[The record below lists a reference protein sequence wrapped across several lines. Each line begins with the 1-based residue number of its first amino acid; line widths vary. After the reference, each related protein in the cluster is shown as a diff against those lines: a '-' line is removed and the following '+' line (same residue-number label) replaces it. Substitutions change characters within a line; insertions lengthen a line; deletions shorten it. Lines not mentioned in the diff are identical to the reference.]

1 MRNILKV
8 VGLFVLMGFSF
19 FYTDKVIEVIREED
33 NIMIELNNIKDLY
46 EIEAVSAN
54 VVSNTIIPGV
64 NGRVVNIDKSYKE
77 MKSVGK
83 FNKNSLVYDSVRPS
97 VSISNNKDK
106 FIIKG
111 NSVKQMVSIVF
122 LLDDVKYFDMVN
134 KISRDED
141 VVVNYF
147 VDYEFLID
155 NTTLIKETS
164 NSEFYSYGDNGKY
177 TPDNLLFSNNL
188 ISRISG
194 NEAIY
199 CFSSDMDDN
208 VLNLCNN
215 NNLYTITPSIVGGEN
230 PYSEISNNLE
240 SGSIILL
247 KLNKNSVNNLNVI
260 IDYIKGK
267 GLKIGGL
274 SSLLSE
280 NLGEQYLYL

>member
-1 MRNILKV
+1 MKDILKV

-33 NIMIELNNIKDLY
+33 SIMIELQSVKDLY
-46 EIEAVSAN
+46 KIEAIGAS
-54 VVSNTIIPGV
+54 VVSNTIVPGL

-77 MKSVGK
+77 MKSIGK
-83 FNKNSLVYDSVRPS
+83 FNKNSLVYDIVRPS

-111 NSVKQMVSIVF
+111 NSLKQMVSIIFV
-122 LLDDVKYFDMVN
+122 LDNDKYLE
-134 KISRDED
+134 KINEVSILKD
-141 VVVNYF
+141 VVFNYF

-155 NTTLIKETS
+155 NTTKIKEMS
-164 NSEFYSYGDNGKY
+164 NSEFYSYGAKGKY

-199 CFSSDMDDN
+199 CLNNNMDN
-208 VLNLCNN
+208 SMLELCNS
-215 NNLYTITPSIVGGEN
+215 NNLYTITPTIIGSDN
-230 PYSEISNNLE
+230 AYNNISKNLE

-247 KLNKNSVNNLNVI
+247 NINKDNVNNLVTI
-260 IDYIKGK
+260 VDYINGK

-274 SSLLSE
+274 SQLLTE
-280 NLGEQYLYL
+280 NLDI

>member
-1 MRNILKV
+1 MKNILKI

-33 NIMIELNNIKDLY
+33 NIMIELNSVKDLY
-46 EIEAVSAN
+46 KIEAVSAN

-83 FNKNSLVYDSVRPS
+83 FNKNSIIYDVVRPS

-111 NSVKQMVSIVF
+111 NSMKQMVSLVF
-122 LLDDVKYFDMVN
+122 LVDDDKYLEKIN
-134 KISRDED
+134 KISVDEKI
-141 VVVNYF
+141 VFNYF

-155 NTTLIKETS
+155 NTTLIKESS
-164 NSEFYSYGDNGKY
+164 NSEFYSYGNDGKY
-177 TPDNLLFSNNL
+177 SPDNLLFSNNL

-199 CFSSDMDDN
+199 CLSSNMDLD
-208 VLNLCNN
+208 VLSLCSSND
-215 NNLYTITPSIVGGEN
+215 LYTLVPSIIAFDN
-230 PYSEISNNLE
+230 MYSEVSKNLE
-240 SGSIILL
+240 SGSIILFEM
-247 KLNKNSVNNLNVI
+247 NKDTVNNLDI
-260 IDYIKGK
+260 IINYIKGK

-274 SSLLSE
+274 SNLLSE
-280 NLGEQYLYL
+280 ELINN